1 MGGSKFNGGGKLC
14 DGLASH
20 PGESRN
26 SINLFRLQKLEL
38 DADLMDHLACRK
50 SNKLL

>member
-1 MGGSKFNGGGKLC
+1 MC

-26 SINLFRLQKLEL
+26 IASHFTIKKAQLGGESSEIVGLKWFYFFVC
-38 DADLMDHLACRK
+38 DS
-50 SNKLL
+50 SNQNQ